1 MLESLLTMA
10 LLAIISTV
18 VLVEISRSRGAL
30 VRQNEKIAV
39 LNLALMAFDNGQS
52 SLSQNGVAV
61 KLEKTDKKL
70 VVTHKAQEV
79 VSLELLQEI
88 P

>member
-30 VRQNEKIAV
+30 ARQNEKIAV
-39 LNLALMAFDNGQS
+39 LNLALMAFDSGQS
-52 SLSQNGVAV
+52 SLSQNGVTV

>member
-1 MLESLLTMA
+1 MV
-10 LLAIISTV
+10 LLAIMSTV
-18 VLVEISRSRGAL
+18 VLVEISKSRGAL
-30 VRQNEKIAV
+30 ARQNEKIAV
-39 LNLALMAFDNGQS
+39 LNLALMAFDSGQS
-52 SLSQNGVAV
+52 SLSQNGVTV
-61 KLEKTDKKL
+61 KLEKRDKKL

>member
-1 MLESLLTMA
+1 MA

-18 VLVEISRSRGAL
+18 VLVEVSRARGELA
-30 VRQNEKIAV
+30 RQNEKIAV
-39 LNLALMAFDNGQS
+39 LNVALMAFDSAQTDLN
-52 SLSQNGVAV
+52 QNGVAI

-70 VVTHKAQEV
+70 VVTYKAQEV
-79 VSLELLQEI
+79 VNLELLQEI

>member
-1 MLESLLTMA
+1 
-10 LLAIISTV
+10 
-18 VLVEISRSRGAL
+18 
-30 VRQNEKIAV
+30 
-39 LNLALMAFDNGQS
+39 MAFDSGQS

-79 VSLELLQEI
+79 VRLELLQEI

>member
-1 MLESLLTMA
+1 MLESLLTMV
-10 LLAIISTV
+10 LLAIMSTV
-18 VLVEISRSRGAL
+18 VLVEISKSRGAL
-30 VRQNEKIAV
+30 ARQNEKIAV
-39 LNLALMAFDNGQS
+39 LNLALMAFDSGQS
-52 SLSQNGVAV
+52 SLSQNGVTV
-61 KLEKTDKKL
+61 KLEKRDKKL